1 MTKQDTVV
9 LNTGVQPRRI
19 AKKSVLSG
27 QENVMTI
34 ECSIEQLNRWQGGEL
49 IQNVFPHLT
58 DVQQEFMISGMSEEE
73 QSGYFKEVL

>member
-1 MTKQDTVV
+1 MKTDTAAI
-9 LNTGVQPRRI
+9 NAGVKPRRI
-19 AKKSVLSG
+19 AKTSIISG

-58 DVQQEFMISGMSEEE
+58 DAQREFMISGMSEEE
-73 QSGYFKEVL
+73 QSDYFNGNT